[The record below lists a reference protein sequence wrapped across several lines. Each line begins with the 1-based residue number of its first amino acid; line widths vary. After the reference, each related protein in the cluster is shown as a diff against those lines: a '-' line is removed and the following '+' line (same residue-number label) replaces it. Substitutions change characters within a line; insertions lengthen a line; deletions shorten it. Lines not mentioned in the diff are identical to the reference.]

1 VTTYTAKAS
10 LQAPTIATLEAQAGT
25 LALSL
30 ASDTH
35 TVERIELEGIEAVY
49 STPPSGS
56 PMPWRAQAII
66 TLAPVLEEE
75 QPPPVDEPVQEAGPE
90 EPAA

>member
-1 VTTYTAKAS
+1 MTTYTAKAS
-10 LQAPTIATLEAQAGT
+10 LQAPTIATLEAQAGS

-35 TVERIELEGIEAVY
+35 TVETIELSDIEAVY

-56 PMPWRAQAII
+56 PMPWRAQATI
-66 TLAPVLEEE
+66 TLVPAVGEES
-75 QPPPVDEPVQEAGPE
+75 PPVEEEPVQEAGPE
-90 EPAA
+90 EPTP